1 MLLKRRPALCVVE
14 HIPRASIVQQGSG
27 NSLIISRDAVE
38 EIKCHIEEGNT
49 KLVVLKP
56 EHASAPFKEL

>member
-1 MLLKRRPALCVVE
+1 MCGV

-38 EIKCHIEEGNT
+38 EIKCHIEGNT
-49 KLVVLKP
+49 KLVVPKP
-56 EHASAPFKEL
+56 EHASALFKEL

>member
-38 EIKCHIEEGNT
+38 SQMPYRRAILN
-49 KLVVLKP
+49 
-56 EHASAPFKEL
+56 

>member
-38 EIKCHIEEGNT
+38 EIKCHIEGNT